1 MITLP
6 NGTAIDLDMLETA
19 LEDAD
24 LANRYCLHLVT
35 SEVVFFSDHL
45 GLSDGNERLSEA
57 IDGSNDDVATER
69 IASHEASQWMVDC
82 VDELVT
88 PADEPAAAQLFLA

>member
-1 MITLP
+1 MKPRCKTQTRRTGI
-6 NGTAIDLDMLETA
+6 ACIWSQAMW
-19 LEDAD
+19 
-24 LANRYCLHLVT
+24 
-35 SEVVFFSDHL
+35 FSFQTI
-45 GLSDGNERLSEA
+45 LSDEDERLSEA

-69 IASHEASQWMVDC
+69 IPSHEASQWMVDC